1 MSVLGETAVSTWE
14 IAMPSLLET
23 TLEPAASSSARL
35 QQPPQGEHKQPT
47 RRRSQHHAAGA
58 VVLHIS
64 KLRGITDPVRSRLKR
79 QGITYTDQ
87 LVEAAGPFSERRAL
101 AARSGIEAATLGR
114 LVCRA
119 DLTRI
124 KGIGAIFADMLEML
138 GVDRTAR
145 LARREPRELHRALS
159 QFNATERL
167 ARRAP
172 TPEEVQDWI
181 AQARTLPRLIDDEA
195 RSD

>member
-1 MSVLGETAVSTWE
+1 
-14 IAMPSLLET
+14 MPSLLET

-35 QQPPQGEHKQPT
+35 QHPPPRARGGRKRPPG
-47 RRRSQHHAAGA
+47 RRPQHHAAGA
-58 VVLHIS
+58 LALHIS

-79 QGITYTDQ
+79 QGITYSDQ
-87 LVEAAGPFSERRAL
+87 LVEVAGGASERRDL

-138 GVDRTAR
+138 GVDRTGR
-145 LARREPRELHRALS
+145 LARQEPSELHQALS
-159 QFNATERL
+159 RFNATQRL

-181 AQARTLPRLIDDEA
+181 AQARILPRLNDDEA
-195 RSD
+195 RPD